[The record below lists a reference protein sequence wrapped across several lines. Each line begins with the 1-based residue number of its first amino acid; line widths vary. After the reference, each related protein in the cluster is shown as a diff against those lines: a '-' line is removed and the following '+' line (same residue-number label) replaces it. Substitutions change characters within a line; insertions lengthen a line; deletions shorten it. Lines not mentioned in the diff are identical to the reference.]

1 MWLWV
6 GPESV
11 KECVC
16 RDGGAPHHGADD
28 PGDIDGVVAAGHIGG
43 WVVLVTGA
51 SVQD

>member
-1 MWLWV
+1 MLPWV
-6 GPESV
+6 GPESI
-11 KECVC
+11 KKCVC

-28 PGDIDGVVAAGHIGG
+28 SGDIDGVVAAGYIGG